1 MGKFHAWRGREYTL
15 WHSDTLWHTLTH
27 TLTHTHTRAHRGRC
41 VAREELEREQEQHGV
56 GMLGEE
62 KFTGQKPMNSVDW
75 MDWKTYPSSKW
86 VSNRIR
92 DYYPVDDPSF
102 HPFHPLPLIHLL
114 HLLHPH
120 HLWTLFPLLL
130 FLSIY
135 LDGCMYRYIFFFSTV
150 PNIFIGL
157 LITPMLFS
165 DDSLTASWRH
175 WIGDAENLDVSLM
188 FGRNWLDPFLGRN
201 LSNISTERSSGWQL
215 FMERFPQHPITPAS
229 ARLWA
234 GIKSTWNFQIHQH
247 RRFIGS
253 W

>member
-1 MGKFHAWRGREYTL
+1 M
-15 WHSDTLWHTLTH
+15 
-27 TLTHTHTRAHRGRC
+27 
-41 VAREELEREQEQHGV
+41 AREELEREQEQHGV

-135 LDGCMYRYIFFFSTV
+135 LDGCKYRYIYFFFYRAQYFHRTV
-150 PNIFIGL
+150 NN
-157 LITPMLFS
+157 
-165 DDSLTASWRH
+165 A
-175 WIGDAENLDVSLM
+175 DVIQ
-188 FGRNWLDPFLGRN
+188 R
-201 LSNISTERSSGWQL
+201 
-215 FMERFPQHPITPAS
+215 
-229 ARLWA
+229 
-234 GIKSTWNFQIHQH
+234 
-247 RRFIGS
+247 
-253 W
+253 